1 MATHPASFSQFG
13 QTLAFAERAL
23 TATLRQHLA
32 ERGTTPETW
41 YALQLIA
48 TRGPSLDRDALI
60 GDLAGSPALD
70 ADSAA
75 ELLALLEAGGLIC
88 GDSELDLT
96 AKGSA
101 FHASLR
107 EYIAIPRDELLGQ
120 FDVSDIDTTVRTLQ
134 AITESAAARLAS

>member
-1 MATHPASFSQFG
+1 MTTQPASFSQFG

-23 TATLRQHLA
+23 TATLRRHLA
-32 ERGTTPETW
+32 DRGTTPETW

-48 TRGPSLDRDALI
+48 TRGPRLDRETLI

-70 ADSAA
+70 ADAAA
-75 ELLALLEAGGLIC
+75 ELLAVLEGDGLIR

-96 AKGSA
+96 AEGSA

-107 EYIAIPRDELLGQ
+107 DYIAIPRNELLGQ
-120 FDVSDIDTTVRTLQ
+120 FEVGDIDTTVRTLR
-134 AITESAAARLAS
+134 AITDSATARLAS